1 MSPSSD
7 FMINVFTFMPLH
19 WFIGVLI
26 NVWNLDLIILLHCF
40 ILVESCFIIFLCW
53 FWHCCKT
60 ILHHCWCYYNN
71 IFLLMCQSVCWSFI
85 ILYIIFVLCSYAKMF
100 LYVIFPIIDAWVIKS
115 LLLCI
120 ILLFSPCFVPM
131 LAKLWKLIMIS
142 SMQILLISLNNI
154 FLFMFV
160 PKLWYNVMLWLSQ
173 VFSIASC
180 ANNLTSTKL

>member
-1 MSPSSD
+1 
-7 FMINVFTFMPLH
+7 
-19 WFIGVLI
+19 
-26 NVWNLDLIILLHCF
+26 
-40 ILVESCFIIFLCW
+40 
-53 FWHCCKT
+53 
-60 ILHHCWCYYNN
+60 
-71 IFLLMCQSVCWSFI
+71 
-85 ILYIIFVLCSYAKMF
+85 
-100 LYVIFPIIDAWVIKS
+100 
-115 LLLCI
+115 
-120 ILLFSPCFVPM
+120 VPM